1 MGLRDQL
8 REGWIKSHSLLMPI
22 LKNSG
27 KDKDIC
33 FAVGRGKASSCDT
46 RVLDG
51 LATGRAGKAGEGKMV
66 EMCTST
72 GAQDHSSC
80 PQMMPKG
87 S

>member
-1 MGLRDQL
+1 MGLREQL
-8 REGWIKSHSLLMPI
+8 RDGWIKSHSLLMAI

-27 KDKDIC
+27 KDRDVC

-46 RVLDG
+46 GVPEGR
-51 LATGRAGKAGEGKMV
+51 ATGRAGKACEGKMGD
-66 EMCTST
+66 MCTRV